1 MSYTLYTFSK
11 KRRSLY
17 FSLSLLCCLVVLI
30 SGCASSATPS
40 VSSDGHA
47 NASSVSTP
55 ISTATLETTA
65 LALQK
70 AQDRVQTLL
79 KGMSTDDKL
88 AQMIMVEFI
97 GSDYAG
103 SGLQQMVMQQHVGG
117 FLYQEIN
124 HNFTTP
130 NDSISATKAFS
141 EQAIARE

>member
-1 MSYTLYTFSK
+1 MYELWSYRMSYTLHTFSR

-30 SGCASSATPS
+30 SGCASSATLS

-47 NASSVSTP
+47 HTSSVSVP
-55 ISTATLETTA
+55 IPTATSDATA

-103 SGLQQMVMQQHVGG
+103 SGLQQMVAQQHVGG
-117 FLYQEIN
+117 FLYQEVN
-124 HNFTTP
+124 H
-130 NDSISATKAFS
+130 
-141 EQAIARE
+141 